1 MDQPIPADLGICV
14 SRYECRL
21 RTRREPV
28 VYNEQSSF
36 AIIEEVRERD
46 EWGNP
51 GRLVRRKLLSV
62 EGAFGPTWADHHRS
76 KHSGWRL
83 ELGPRSGQL
92 SWAGTSASAQA

>member
-1 MDQPIPADLGICV
+1 MIDPAHANFGICV

-28 VYNEQSSF
+28 VYDDQKSF

-51 GRLVRRKLLSV
+51 GRLVRRKLLFV
-62 EGAFGPTWADHHRS
+62 EGPFGPTWAAHHRS
-76 KHSGWRL
+76 KYSGWRL
-83 ELGPRSGQL
+83 ELGPRRGAL
-92 SWAGTSASAQA
+92 SWADVRDLEPA

>member
-1 MDQPIPADLGICV
+1 MDQPFPAELGICV

-21 RTRREPV
+21 RTRREPA

-36 AIIEEVRERD
+36 AVIEEVRERD

-62 EGAFGPTWADHHRS
+62 EGTFGQTWADHHRS

-83 ELGPRSGQL
+83 ELGPRRGEL
-92 SWAGTSASAQA
+92 RWVDARA